1 MTATRGTTHT
11 ALLTA
16 ATAGWPT
23 TLRYAL
29 LLLITRGTIGAAV
42 LLLLR

>member
-1 MTATRGTTHT
+1 VNVTRGTTHD
-11 ALLTA
+11 ALLA
-16 ATAGWPT
+16 ASSAGWPT

-29 LLLITRGTIGAAV
+29 LLLVTRGTIGAAV

>member
-1 MTATRGTTHT
+1 MTATRGT
-11 ALLTA
+11 LLTA
-16 ATAGWPT
+16 ARAGWAT

-29 LLLITRGTIGAAV
+29 LVLVSRGTVGAAV

>member
-11 ALLTA
+11 TLLTA
-16 ATAGWPT
+16 AKAGWAT

-29 LLLITRGTIGAAV
+29 LLIITRGTIGAAV